1 MQDRRWP
8 LPRWTFLIPFL
19 WFLYD
24 WLWAVWLV
32 DLAMLRRG
40 QRETRH
46 MRKAFDHGMVVGAV

>member
-24 WLWAVWLV
+24 WLWAVWFV

-40 QRETRH
+40 
-46 MRKAFDHGMVVGAV
+46 HGKHAA

>member
-1 MQDRRWP
+1 
-8 LPRWTFLIPFL
+8 LIPFL

-40 QRETRH
+40 
-46 MRKAFDHGMVVGAV
+46 HGKHAA